1 MSLRFLTRRY
11 FTFGSVTIVIDDET
25 NLVYTFFPSYPPII
39 ASPEDTEEYKTCA
52 KYLGYTST
60 EQLNREHDFLH
71 SFLAAEMGL
80 ACSPTLQ
87 NVVLPGTIDADG
99 RAREEG
105 MVLAFQRYLNTG
117 EFDGALWPLVIPYLE
132 KLKKKVLEMLR
143 E

>member
-1 MSLRFLTRRY
+1 MTRHY

-25 NLVYTFFPSYPPII
+25 NLIYTFFPNSPPII
-39 ASPEDTEEYKTCA
+39 ACPENTEEYRA
-52 KYLGYTST
+52 RAFSLGYSSSQ
-60 EQLNREHDFLH
+60 QLNREHDFLH

-80 ACSPTLQ
+80 VCSPTLQ

-117 EFDGALWPLVIPYLE
+117 EFDGDLWPLVLPYLE
-132 KLKKKVLEMLR
+132 KLKKKALEMLR
-143 E
+143 